1 MCVYTCRRGHTCVCM
16 YDLYTSCTC
25 VIFPCQEIAMVASI
39 LWRTVSPSG
48 FDENS
53 PASILGECL
62 KYLVEIQHLLSLAF
76 SSIYIKKTKRRDK
89 MYNNTTFDP
98 ACSQDENG
106 ETLHSILLVLSQISN
121 MCFMLK
127 AFSVCSSFPLM
138 IQAII
143 MIQASVL
150 VSVSY
155 IFSAR

>member
-1 MCVYTCRRGHTCVCM
+1 MCIYTCRRGHTCVCM

-25 VIFPCQEIAMVASI
+25 VIFPCQEMAMVVSI

-62 KYLVEIQHLLSLAF
+62 KYLVEIQHLFSLAL
-76 SSIYIKKTKRRDK
+76 SSIYTKKTKRRDK
-89 MYNNTTFDP
+89 MYNNATFDP

-121 MCFMLK
+121 VCFMLK
-127 AFSVCSSFPLM
+127 AFSVCSSFLLV
-138 IQAII
+138 
-143 MIQASVL
+143 IQASVL